1 MILRIVAALF
11 IAVVTMPGRLQAQN
25 ASEVSAAEP
34 QYIDIFYAV
43 DAHGRLIDLEHQTV
57 TYHNKVVPLPGYA
70 SVKVVSKF
78 KPNVASVRVPSTAQF
93 IVRGHDHID
102 PASLY
107 ELRPL
112 EASKDHREFVT
123 TQGHGSVFTGAK
135 MTNLDQ
141 QALAVRF
148 EQYGSSSYRIIPE
161 QPLPPGEYAL
171 AVRGRFSELYCFG
184 VDQ

>member
-1 MILRIVAALF
+1 MLQRFFNRFGVRGRRPRE
-11 IAVVTMPGRLQAQN
+11 MP
-25 ASEVSAAEP
+25 SEVFPTRATSEAW
-34 QYIDIFYAV
+34 QI
-43 DAHGRLIDLEHQTV
+43 
-57 TYHNKVVPLPGYA
+57 
-70 SVKVVSKF
+70 
-78 KPNVASVRVPSTAQF
+78 

-107 ELRPL
+107 EFRRL

-123 TQGHGSVFTGAK
+123 TQGHGSIFTGAK

-141 QALAVRF
+141 QALQVRL

-161 QPLPPGEYAL
+161 QPLPPGEYTL